1 MPVVKLL
8 QRGQLTL
15 PKAVRDEAGIAEGD
29 DLVIY
34 VTGKGRVMLE
44 ALPRPAGLEN
54 LIGIVRPVKTL
65 DVEDA
70 RRQAQIE
77 RVRRHMEKEKA

>member
-15 PKAVRDEAGIAEGD
+15 PKAIRDEAGVAEGD
-29 DLVIY
+29 DLVVY
-34 VTGKGRVMLE
+34 VTGKGRVVLE
-44 ALPRPAGLEN
+44 ALPRTGGLEE
-54 LIGIVRPVKTL
+54 LIGTARPVKPL

-70 RRQAQIE
+70 RRQAQTE
-77 RVRRHMEKEKA
+77 RVRRRMETGKV